1 MKAACRSRFG
11 VSHGRS
17 RFGVASLFRLVV
29 LLQVWLFEAAIYDYG
44 GVELAAE
51 LLMFRRA
58 GMYAPQDAPA
68 KT

>member
-1 MKAACRSRFG
+1 
-11 VSHGRS
+11 
-17 RFGVASLFRLVV
+17 LVV